1 MSGLSPIERAD
12 EPPDPPTPSS
22 PPTPSVSR
30 TPPTPA
36 AAAVRPTPAGS
47 SQRLTRKQQQER
59 TRSCLLRSAATLFTR
74 KGMQQASIDEIA
86 HDAGFTK
93 GAFYANFK
101 NKEELFL
108 AMLDERFAERLE
120 EIDRVVRLDASI
132 EAQARQAG
140 VDFIRAISADAEWS
154 RLFFEFAV
162 YASRNEP
169 FRVELVTRHR
179 ALRARIAALFEQR
192 ARELDWTPPIS
203 AEQASRMTFA
213 MANGVALEQLL
224 EPEADSADLYG
235 TMLTTFFT
243 GLRAAD

>member
-1 MSGLSPIERAD
+1 MP
-12 EPPDPPTPSS
+12 
-22 PPTPSVSR
+22 
-30 TPPTPA
+30 TPPTPPEPSA
-36 AAAVRPTPAGS
+36 R
-47 SQRLTRKQQQER
+47 RTRKQQQEH

-120 EIDRVVRLDASI
+120 EIDRVVRLDATI

-154 RLFFEFAV
+154 RLFFEFAI

-179 ALRARIAALFEQR
+179 ALRAKIAELFEQR

-203 AEQASRMTFA
+203 ADRASRMTFA

-243 GLRAAD
+243 GLRAADATDVSNPSG